1 MLSQHILSFKTKVI
15 TTSISPLNSLLKLM
29 LDPPCLFD
37 FPKNSDEVGFW
48 GDVGTVVGRGGDGVM
63 TM

>member
-1 MLSQHILSFKTKVI
+1 
-15 TTSISPLNSLLKLM
+15 M

-37 FPKNSDEVGFW
+37 FPKKSDEVGFW